1 MVHFTRYGLAGIR
14 SNVPSGCCCLDHLSS
29 LGVVVK
35 TSVQAGC
42 NCYVTY
48 VTFTQISTNETH
60 HPPINMT
67 SSINVHN
74 SSGIHS
80 ALEFNLHSLCLNGVL
95 IIGLIKTASISIA
108 ATRTSCKAVKGL
120 QTDRTVP
127 RCCHALNQLM
137 YRSLHTWISSNR
149 SHMTSSLK
157 WTRVNRGSLEYGQ
170 RNLMKE
176 PVISREMRLYARC

>member
-1 MVHFTRYGLAGIR
+1 MWWLSCDVTAWKINTIR
-14 SNVPSGCCCLDHLSS
+14 RGCCCLDHLSS

-74 SSGIHS
+74 SIGIHTS
-80 ALEFNLHSLCLNGVL
+80 LEFNLHSLCLNGVL
-95 IIGLIKTASISIA
+95 IIRFDKNSFDFNRRYTYIA
-108 ATRTSCKAVKGL
+108 QGCEGIA
-120 QTDRTVP
+120 
-127 RCCHALNQLM
+127 H
-137 YRSLHTWISSNR
+137 
-149 SHMTSSLK
+149 
-157 WTRVNRGSLEYGQ
+157 
-170 RNLMKE
+170 
-176 PVISREMRLYARC
+176 